1 MLFALAVSLT
11 ATAQVKVVD
20 LWNNSTAPHSNGVTA
35 AETEKKPP
43 YSCAFLW
50 NRRGTCR
57 ECAEGTEKIP
67 ANRCAVADPF
77 FSGLCPYAEFFYPFR
92 NQYKPYLF

>member
-35 AETEKKPP
+35 AETEKNGG
-43 YSCAFLW
+43 YYNITQTQLYVYA
-50 NRRGTCR
+50 
-57 ECAEGTEKIP
+57 
-67 ANRCAVADPF
+67 ADPAKAIDANF
-77 FSGLCPYAEFFYPFR
+77 NAHVEFL
-92 NQYKPYLF
+92 LFLKTRAGF